1 MKRVYLCLCCF
12 LLLLNGCGNSVEEKA
27 VEKKIEKETGAKAT
41 VDLSDQGMKITGAS
55 EGEKFSVTT
64 GEATEIPKD
73 FPEDVPLYQP
83 SRAVSAVE
91 VAGGYSVTL
100 TTPDAVDK
108 VAANYKEQMT
118 AQGWAEQAS
127 MNMGGQN
134 VLVYGKGEG
143 RVANIAVMPV
153 EGETTITVTVATEQ
167 QN

>member
-27 VEKKIEKETGAKAT
+27 VEKKIEKETGAKAE
-41 VDLSDQGMKITGAS
+41 VDLSDQGMKMTGTS

-83 SRAVSAVE
+83 GKAVSAVV

-108 VAANYKEQMT
+108 VATNYKAQMT

-127 MNMGGQN
+127 MNMGGQT
-134 VLVYGKGEG
+134 VLVYGKEEG
-143 RVANIAVMPV
+143 RVVNIAVMPV
-153 EGETTITVTVATEQ
+153 EGATTITVTVATEQ
-167 QN
+167 Q

>member
-27 VEKKIEKETGAKAT
+27 VEKKIEKETGAKAE
-41 VDLSDQGMKITGAS
+41 VDLSDQGMKMTGTS

-83 SRAVSAVE
+83 ARAVSAVV

-108 VAANYKEQMT
+108 VAANYKVQMT
-118 AQGWAEQAS
+118 AQGWAEQTS
-127 MNMGGQN
+127 MNMGGQT
-134 VLVYGKGEG
+134 VLVYGKEEG
-143 RVANIAVMPV
+143 RVVNIAVMPV
-153 EGETTITVTVATEQ
+153 EGATTITVTVATEQ
-167 QN
+167 Q

>member
-27 VEKKIEKETGAKAT
+27 VEKKIEKETGAKAE
-41 VDLSDQGMKITGAS
+41 VDLSDQGMKMTGTS

-83 SRAVSAVE
+83 ARAVSAVV

-108 VAANYKEQMT
+108 VAANYKAQMT
-118 AQGWAEQAS
+118 AQGWAEQAT
-127 MNMGGQN
+127 MNMGGQT
-134 VLVYGKGEG
+134 VLVYGKEEG
-143 RVANIAVMPV
+143 RVVNIAVMPV
-153 EGETTITVTVATEQ
+153 EGATTITVTVATEQ
-167 QN
+167 Q

>member
-27 VEKKIEKETGAKAT
+27 VEKKIEKETGAKAE
-41 VDLSDQGMKITGAS
+41 VDLSDQGMKMTGTS

-83 SRAVSAVE
+83 ARAVSAVV

-100 TTPDAVDK
+100 TTPNAVDK
-108 VAANYKEQMT
+108 VAANYKAQMT
-118 AQGWAEQAS
+118 AQGWAEQAT
-127 MNMGGQN
+127 MNMGGQT
-134 VLVYGKGEG
+134 VLVYGKEEG
-143 RVANIAVMPV
+143 RVVNIAVMPA
-153 EGETTITVTVATEQ
+153 EGATTITVTVATEQ
-167 QN
+167 Q

>member
-27 VEKKIEKETGAKAT
+27 VEKKIEKETGAKAE
-41 VDLSDQGMKITGAS
+41 VDLSDQGMKMTGTS

-83 SRAVSAVE
+83 GKAVSAVE

-108 VAANYKEQMT
+108 VAANYKAQMT
-118 AQGWAEQAS
+118 AQGWAEQAT
-127 MNMGGQN
+127 MNMGGQT
-134 VLVYGKGEG
+134 VLVYGKEEG
-143 RVANIAVMPV
+143 RVVNIAVMPV
-153 EGETTITVTVATEQ
+153 EGATTITVTVATEQ
-167 QN
+167 Q

>member
-27 VEKKIEKETGAKAT
+27 VEKKIEKETGAKAE
-41 VDLSDQGMKITGAS
+41 VDLSDQGMKMTGTS

-83 SRAVSAVE
+83 ASAVSAVV

-108 VAANYKEQMT
+108 VAANYKAQMT
-118 AQGWAEQAS
+118 AQGWAEQAT
-127 MNMGGQN
+127 MNMGGQT
-134 VLVYGKGEG
+134 VLVYGKEEG
-143 RVANIAVMPV
+143 RVVNIAVMPV
-153 EGETTITVTVATEQ
+153 EGATTITVTVATEQ
-167 QN
+167 Q

>member
-1 MKRVYLCLCCF
+1 MKRVYLCLCCL

-27 VEKKIEKETGAKAT
+27 VEKKIEKETGAKAE
-41 VDLSDQGMKITGAS
+41 VDLSDQGMKMTGTS

-83 SRAVSAVE
+83 ARAVSAVV

-108 VAANYKEQMT
+108 VAANYKAQMT

-127 MNMGGQN
+127 MNMGGQT
-134 VLVYGKGEG
+134 VLVYGKEEG
-143 RVANIAVMPV
+143 RVVNIAVMPV
-153 EGETTITVTVATEQ
+153 EGATTITVTVATEQ
-167 QN
+167 Q